1 MSAKSGGRSDVI
13 GIRTYWRSNPYLD
26 LRDTMMSLS
35 TATLESCTSSH
46 MGITDPSEVSV

>member
-35 TATLESCTSSH
+35 TATLEGCTSSH